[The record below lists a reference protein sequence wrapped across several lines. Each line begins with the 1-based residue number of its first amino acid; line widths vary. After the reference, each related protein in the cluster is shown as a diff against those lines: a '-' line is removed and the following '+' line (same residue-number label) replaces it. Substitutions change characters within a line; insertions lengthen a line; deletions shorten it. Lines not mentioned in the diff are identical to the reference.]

1 MLITLTSTT
10 IPICSGIPFFYHT
23 QVGGAMEFKITDN
36 FWMGAGVNYE
46 YNPVRRKMEPQ
57 FLVYPVFKSGR
68 FKIGM

>member
-1 MLITLTSTT
+1 MLRN
-10 IPICSGIPFFYHT
+10 PFFYHT
-23 QVGGAMEFKITDN
+23 QIGVAMEFKITDN

>member
-1 MLITLTSTT
+1 MGKSLRGKRLKRL
-10 IPICSGIPFFYHT
+10 GL
-23 QVGGAMEFKITDN
+23 
-36 FWMGAGVNYE
+36 FWMGAGINYE